1 MEIDR
6 NGFEVL
12 DRSECFRLLHDAGI
26 GRIAVTSGSLPL
38 VLPLSYAVDGE
49 TIVVETGR
57 GNLLESATA
66 GAVVG
71 FEVDNLHEHGHH
83 GWTVMV
89 TGVAREVQG
98 SDEIQRLRPLLAA
111 DPDADRGDERFV
123 RISSEL
129 VTGRRTDRRDRHHRH
144 RTAAQVSGYR

>member
-6 NGFEVL
+6 SGFEVL
-12 DRSECFRLLHDAGI
+12 DRSECFRLLNGAGV
-26 GRIAVTSGSLPL
+26 GHIAVTSGSLPL
-38 VLPLSYAVDGE
+38 VLPLSYVMDGD

-57 GNLLESATA
+57 GNPLESATA

-71 FEVDNLHEHGHH
+71 FEVDNVNEHGHS

-89 TGVAREVQG
+89 TGVAREVHDG
-98 SDEIQRLRPLLAA
+98 EAIERFRPLLPRSP
-111 DPDADRGDERFV
+111 DPYHDERFV

-129 VTGRRTDRRDRHHRH
+129 VTGRRTDRRDRHTRN
-144 RTAAQVSGYR
+144 RTAAPLTGHR

>member
-6 NGFEVL
+6 NGFEEL
-12 DRSECFRLLHDAGI
+12 DRSECFRLLKEAGV

-38 VLPLSYAVDGE
+38 VLPLNYVVDGD

-57 GNLLESATA
+57 GNALESATA

-71 FEVDNLHEHGHH
+71 FEVDNFNKRRHR

-89 TGVAREVQG
+89 TGVADEVRERR
-98 SDEIQRLRPLLAA
+98 DIEHLRPLLSWTHE
-111 DPDADRGDERFV
+111 DAGDERFV

-129 VTGRRTDRRDRHHRH
+129 VSGRRTDRRQR
-144 RTAAQVSGYR
+144 